1 MYRNSEHY
9 AAPTEGMAIAH
20 VMAETRRQ
28 KQAERRK
35 IENAARKKEQA
46 EKKRAKEIEK
56 ERQRERLANCVYV
69 HAWDATEQNSRWMR
83 MEAKNRG

>member
-20 VMAETRRQ
+20 VMAEARRQ
-28 KQAERRK
+28 KRAEQRK
-35 IENAARKKEQA
+35 AENAARKKEQA
-46 EKKRAKEIEK
+46 EKKRAREIEK

-69 HAWDATEQNSRWMR
+69 HAWDVTEQNSRWMR